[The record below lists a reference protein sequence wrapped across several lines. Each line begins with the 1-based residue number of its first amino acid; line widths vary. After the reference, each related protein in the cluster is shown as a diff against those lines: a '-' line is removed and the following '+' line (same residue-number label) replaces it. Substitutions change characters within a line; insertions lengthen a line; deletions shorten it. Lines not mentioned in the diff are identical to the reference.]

1 MLMRKSLLA
10 VLILACCAS
19 LTFAQQQDYPKVEV
33 FGGYSYLRADIR
45 PSGGDFGGGENLNGF
60 HAQFS
65 GNIKR
70 NFSIAGDISGHY
82 KNFTP
87 DASVPEIRITDARA
101 SLYNFLAGP
110 QVKARRG
117 RVTPFAEALFG
128 VARARVS
135 ATIDD
140 LNAGR
145 TSLSDSETKFAYALG
160 GGLDINVSERI
171 AIRAIHADYLRTRFG
186 DERQNNLRL
195 SFGIVFK

>member
-1 MLMRKSLLA
+1 MRKSLLA

>member
-10 VLILACCAS
+10 VLFLACSAAS
-19 LTFAQQQDYPKVEV
+19 AFAQNRDYPKVEV
-33 FGGYSYLRADIR
+33 FGGYSYLRADIQ

-60 HAQFS
+60 HAQLS

-82 KNFTP
+82 KSFTP
-87 DASVPEIRITDARA
+87 EAAVPGISITDARA
-101 SLYNFLAGP
+101 SIYNFLAGP

-140 LNAGR
+140 INAGR

-186 DERQNNLRL
+186 DEHQNNLRL

>member
-10 VLILACCAS
+10 VLFLACSAAS
-19 LTFAQQQDYPKVEV
+19 AFAQDRDYPKVEV
-33 FGGYSYLRADIR
+33 FGGYSYLRADIQPR
-45 PSGGDFGGGENLNGF
+45 GGDFGGGENLNGF
-60 HAQFS
+60 HAQIS

-82 KNFTP
+82 KSFAP
-87 DASVPEIRITDARA
+87 DAIDPDISITNARA

-110 QVKARRG
+110 QIKARRG

-135 ATIDD
+135 ATIND
-140 LNAGR
+140 LDAV
-145 TSLSDSETKFAYALG
+145 TSFSDSETKFAYALG

>member
-10 VLILACCAS
+10 VLFLACLAS
-19 LTFAQQQDYPKVEV
+19 SAFAQDRDYPKVEV

-60 HAQFS
+60 HAQIS

-82 KNFTP
+82 KSFAP
-87 DASVPEIRITDARA
+87 DAIDPDISITNARA

-135 ATIDD
+135 ATIND
-140 LNAGR
+140 LDAV
-145 TSLSDSETKFAYALG
+145 TSFSDSETKFAYVLG

-186 DERQNNLRL
+186 DEHQNNLRL